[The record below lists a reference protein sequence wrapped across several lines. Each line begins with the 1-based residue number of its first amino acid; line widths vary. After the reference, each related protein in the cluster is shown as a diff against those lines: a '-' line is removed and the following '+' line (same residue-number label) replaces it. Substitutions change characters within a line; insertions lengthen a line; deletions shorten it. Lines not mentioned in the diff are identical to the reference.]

1 MKTVVTP
8 KDLAIENTHDRG
20 NVSAW
25 CDARNEYKVDMPI
38 YKCAD
43 CGACPNGLPTAYC
56 PDCGALMVN
65 YQLEKAVLTAW
76 LDDRRTIKNDIPAD

>member
-25 CDARNEYKVDMPI
+25 CDVRDKLKIDMPI
-38 YKCAD
+38 YECAD
-43 CGACPNGLPTAYC
+43 CGASPSGFPTAYC
-56 PDCGALMVN
+56 HNCGALMVN
-65 YQLEKAVLTAW
+65 YQLEKAVLSAW
-76 LDDRRTIKNDIPAD
+76 MEDNKK

>member
-25 CDARNEYKVDMPI
+25 CDISESLGVKMPI

-43 CGACPNGLPTAYC
+43 CECTPGGAPTAYC
-56 PDCGALMVN
+56 PKCGALMVN
-65 YQLEKAVLTAW
+65 YQLEKAVLSAW
-76 LDDRRTIKNDIPAD
+76 MEDNNK